1 MSVYF
6 FYPWF
11 IFVFISFLL
20 ITFCYMH
27 FSEKKDLLNNIVGFG
42 ALFFVFF
49 HVLMFLLLMF
59 QNEKV
64 RNVVLPQFL
73 ISTYLPLLLIGISV
87 LISTIFFFLFK
98 ISKKSK
104 DNSKF
109 GDHIITKLQSFS
121 ETRKDLFRKMWHI
134 FIFIGLF
141 VLWYLSYDFV
151 RTQMSKNKKPKI
163 EPKTTNMLYLYL
175 RILTTSNSIK
185 NVLYSLEWFYYV
197 IFFFFYSFTLIMLTN
212 EYTRKT
218 KYLHF
223 PFNFV
228 GVLLS
233 EEEKRNY
240 GTYLYF
246 AIGHMFA
253 AFVCPPMAF
262 FTILAMSSIG
272 DLIPSQIGMRFGKVH
287 IPWNKKKTF
296 EGTIVGTLGAYLLC
310 VIFVGFIYAFI
321 FAILF
326 MVIDLFTRK
335 PLDISDNLLIPIGSA
350 VLFLLVRFYF
360 DFDYTP
366 IILNF
371 L

>member
-1 MSVYF
+1 
-6 FYPWF
+6 
-11 IFVFISFLL
+11 
-20 ITFCYMH
+20 MH

-64 RNVVLPQFL
+64 RNILLPQFL

-121 ETRKDLFRKMWHI
+121 ETRKDLFRKIWHV

-197 IFFFFYSFTLIMLTN
+197 IFFFFYAFSLIMLT
-212 EYTRKT
+212 
-218 KYLHF
+218 
-223 PFNFV
+223 
-228 GVLLS
+228 
-233 EEEKRNY
+233 
-240 GTYLYF
+240 
-246 AIGHMFA
+246 
-253 AFVCPPMAF
+253 
-262 FTILAMSSIG
+262 
-272 DLIPSQIGMRFGKVH
+272 
-287 IPWNKKKTF
+287 
-296 EGTIVGTLGAYLLC
+296 
-310 VIFVGFIYAFI
+310 
-321 FAILF
+321 
-326 MVIDLFTRK
+326 
-335 PLDISDNLLIPIGSA
+335 
-350 VLFLLVRFYF
+350 
-360 DFDYTP
+360 
-366 IILNF
+366 
-371 L
+371 